1 MMKLSIII
9 VNYNVK
15 YFLEQCLCSV
25 ERAIAGIDAEVIV
38 AGNDSQDGSE
48 EYIVPRFPNVKW
60 IANKENLG
68 FSRANNIAFT
78 HAKGEY
84 VLMLNPDTIVTREA
98 IDKCLCFMDENPGA
112 GAVGVKMINKDGKFA
127 LESRRGIVTPWV
139 SICKAAGLNKR
150 FPKSRLFGHY
160 YMSYLP
166 EDEINEIEMVSG
178 AFMFLRRSKLD
189 EIGFLD
195 EKFFMYWED
204 SDLSY
209 RILKSGAKNYYL
221 PNPILH
227 YKGESSVKSI
237 LKYRY
242 WLYFSLLIFFKKH
255 NPIYYILSYIPLKLV
270 VLLLKF
276 RIHFINPL
284 VLGKEWDVRKVEPEQ
299 NFIIVGQKSTY
310 DEVIELFKK
319 NNIERTCTF
328 VEATDETL
336 CNGDVSIKNSDNY
349 NHILFDASYIS
360 YDTMIK
366 TLANLKDEGLRIATY
381 SAETKV
387 LITDGFIYNS
397 NGVVEL

>member
-1 MMKLSIII
+1 MKLSVII

-15 YFLEQCLCSV
+15 YFLEQCLSSL
-25 ERAIAGIDAEVIV
+25 ERAINGIDAEVIV
-38 AGNDSQDGSE
+38 VDNNSQDGSA
-48 EYIVPRFPNVKW
+48 EYIIPRFPKVKW
-60 IANKENLG
+60 IANKENFG
-68 FSRANNIAFT
+68 FSCANNIAFT
-78 HAKGEY
+78 HANGEY

-98 IDKCLCFMDENPGA
+98 IEKCLCFMDNNPNA

-178 AFMFLRRSKLD
+178 AFMFLRHSKLN

-195 EKFFMYWED
+195 EEFFMYWED

-221 PNPILH
+221 PHPILH

-242 WLYFSLLIFFKKH
+242 WLYFSLILFFKKH
-255 NPIYYILSYIPLKLV
+255 NPVYYILSYIPLKLV
-270 VLLLKF
+270 VLLLKL

-284 VLGKEWDVRKVEPEQ
+284 ILGKDADQRKVEPKQ
-299 NFIIVGQKSTY
+299 SFIVVGQKSTY
-310 DEVIELFKK
+310 DEVAELFKK
-319 NNIERTCTF
+319 NNIERSCTF
-328 VEATDETL
+328 IEASEEALNKGEVT
-336 CNGDVSIKNSDNY
+336 IKNPGNY
-349 NHILFDASYIS
+349 NHILFDTSYMS
-360 YDTMIK
+360 YDTIINTLQKIK
-366 TLANLKDEGLRIATY
+366 GEGLKIATY
-381 SAETKV
+381 SAKTKI

-397 NGVVEL
+397 NGIIEQ

>member
-1 MMKLSIII
+1 MKLSIII

-25 ERAIAGIDAEVIV
+25 EKAIAGIDAEVIV
-38 AGNDSQDGSE
+38 VDNDSQDGSK
-48 EYIVPRFPNVKW
+48 EYLTPRFPNVKW
-60 IANKENLG
+60 VANEENLG
-68 FSRANNIAFT
+68 FSRANNIAFA

-84 VLMLNPDTIVTREA
+84 VLMLNPDTIVTSEA
-98 IDKCLCFMDENPGA
+98 IVKSVSFMDENPA
-112 GAVGVKMINKDGKFA
+112 VGAVGVKMLNKDGKFA

-209 RILKSGAKNYYL
+209 RILKSGAKNVYL
-221 PNPILH
+221 PYPILH

-255 NPIYYILSYIPLKLV
+255 NPVYYVLSYIPLKIV

-276 RIHFINPL
+276 RIHFMNPL
-284 VLGKEWDVRKVEPEQ
+284 ILGKEWDVRKVEPEQ
-299 NFIIVGQKSTY
+299 SFIIVGKKSTY
-310 DEVIELFKK
+310 DEVVELFRK
-319 NNIERTCTF
+319 NNIERACTF
-328 VEATDETL
+328 VEASDEAL
-336 CNGDVSIKNSDNY
+336 RNGDVKIKNTNNY

-366 TLANLKDEGLRIATY
+366 TLDELKSEGLRIATY
-381 SAETKV
+381 SVKTKV

-397 NGVVEL
+397 DGVVEL

>member
-1 MMKLSIII
+1 MKLSIII

-25 ERAIAGIDAEVIV
+25 EKAIAGIDAEVIV
-38 AGNDSQDGSE
+38 VDNDSQDGSK
-48 EYIVPRFPNVKW
+48 EYLIPRFPNVKW
-60 IANKENLG
+60 IANEENLG
-68 FSRANNIAFT
+68 FSRANNIAFA

-84 VLMLNPDTIVTREA
+84 VLMLNPDTIVTSEA
-98 IDKCLCFMDENPGA
+98 IVKSVSFMDENPDVGA
-112 GAVGVKMINKDGKFA
+112 AGVKMLNKDGKFA

-195 EKFFMYWED
+195 EQFFMYWED

-209 RILKSGAKNYYL
+209 RILKSGAKNVYL
-221 PNPILH
+221 PYPILH

-255 NPIYYILSYIPLKLV
+255 NPLYYALSYIPLKLV

-276 RIHFINPL
+276 RIHCMNPL
-284 VLGKEWDVRKVEPEQ
+284 ILGKEWDARRVEPEQ
-299 NFIIVGQKSTY
+299 SFVIVGRKSTY
-310 DEVIELFKK
+310 DEVVELFKK
-319 NNIERTCTF
+319 NNIERACTF
-328 VEATDETL
+328 VEASDEAL
-336 CNGDVSIKNSDNY
+336 RNGDIKIKNTENY

-366 TLANLKDEGLRIATY
+366 TLDELKGEGLRIATY
-381 SAETKV
+381 SPKTKV